1 MKEEFEKKLKSKKN
15 ILKGIGI
22 LEITGGVTGIG
33 LILWLMLQGMETNTY
48 VFLILLFAIG
58 FYIYSIFAGIRLF
71 KRKEMGV
78 FHSRVLQF
86 LQIPGI
92 SLLGITYILTSGGYL
107 FVGYNS
113 TEGNIKFDFG
123 LIASKFQ
130 INILNTDQGSFV
142 YLNIMAII
150 VLVLLEKS
158 VAVIKEQKLLKE
170 NYERNM
176 SEYENSNEKTDS

>member
-1 MKEEFEKKLKSKKN
+1 MKEEIEKKLKTKRN

-33 LILWLMLQGMETNTY
+33 GILWLLLQGLETNTY

-58 FYIYSIFAGIRLF
+58 FYIYSIFAGIKLL
-71 KRKEMGV
+71 KHKENEV
-78 FHSRVLQF
+78 LHSRILQY
-86 LQIPGI
+86 LQILSI
-92 SLLGITYILTSGGYL
+92 STGGMTYMLTSGGYL
-107 FVGYNS
+107 FMGYNL
-113 TEGNIKFDFG
+113 TKDNIDFSFS

-130 INILNTDQGSFV
+130 INILNSDQGDFI
-142 YLNIMAII
+142 YINIMAII

-158 VAVIKEQKLLKE
+158 LNVIKEQTLVKE

-176 SEYENSNEKTDS
+176 SEFMDSKNQ